1 MFAKGKKRTGE
12 PPYLLHDLGA
22 GLGIM
27 YKVNAVLCLLM
38 AVGSS
43 IPVDATECPGSS
55 DALGTSRVLA
65 IDPDEFS
72 HVGSMQYKQTL
83 PLNDHE
89 VVISFDD
96 GPLPPYTDIIL
107 KILASQCVKANYF
120 LIGRMALTYPYLVRR
135 IYNEGHTVGTHTLDH
150 PIALKR
156 LTLPKVQNEVDGG
169 IAAVNEAIGDP
180 KAVAPFFRIPSLA
193 RSDAVDKFLASHSL
207 TTWSTD
213 VVADD
218 WFRRITPKQIVQ
230 RAIERLDANGRGI
243 LLLHDIHPATAL
255 ALPSL
260 LNELKQHGYH
270 VVHVVP
276 TGEMPKS
283 VPELPAPP
291 AAVANEAWPRVLQTS
306 ATSVKTP
313 TAISHHRVKK
323 RAVGNTR

>member
-1 MFAKGKKRTGE
+1 M
-12 PPYLLHDLGA
+12 L
-22 GLGIM
+22 
-27 YKVNAVLCLLM
+27 
-38 AVGSS
+38 VGSS
-43 IPVDATECPGSS
+43 IPASAMECPGNSE
-55 DALGTSRVLA
+55 ALGTRRVLA
-65 IDPDEFS
+65 IGPGEFS

-89 VVISFDD
+89 VVITFDD
-96 GPLPPYTDIIL
+96 GPLPPNTDIIL

-120 LIGRMALTYPYLVRR
+120 LIGQMARTYPYLVRR

-156 LTLPKVQNEVDGG
+156 LALPKVQHEVDGG
-169 IAAVNEAIGDP
+169 IAAVEEAIGDP

-193 RSDAVDKFLASHSL
+193 RSDAVDKFLAARSL
-207 TTWSTD
+207 IIWSTD

-260 LNELKQHGYH
+260 LSELKEHGYH
-270 VVHVVP
+270 VVHVIP

-283 VPELPAPP
+283 VPELPVPP
-291 AAVANEAWPRVLQTS
+291 AVVS
-306 ATSVKTP
+306 KTGEP
-313 TAISHHRVKK
+313 ARTPPMISHRRIKK
-323 RAVGNTR
+323 RVVGKVH

>member
-1 MFAKGKKRTGE
+1 VSRQFRLA
-12 PPYLLHDLGA
+12 
-22 GLGIM
+22 
-27 YKVNAVLCLLM
+27 
-38 AVGSS
+38 
-43 IPVDATECPGSS
+43 
-55 DALGTSRVLA
+55 GTSRVLA
-65 IDPDEFS
+65 ISPARFS

-89 VVISFDD
+89 VVITFDD
-96 GPLPPYTDIIL
+96 GPLPPYADIIL

-120 LIGRMALTYPYLVRR
+120 LIGRMARTYPYLVRR

-156 LTLPKVQNEVDGG
+156 LALPNVQYEVDGG
-169 IAAVNEAIGDP
+169 IAAVEAAIGDP

-193 RSDAVDKFLASHSL
+193 RSDAVDKFLTAHSL
-207 TTWSTD
+207 ITWSTD

-230 RAIERLDANGRGI
+230 RAIERLDGNGRGI

-255 ALPSL
+255 ALPNL
-260 LNELKQHGYH
+260 LIELKEHGYH

-283 VPELPAPP
+283 VPELPSRRRQ
-291 AAVANEAWPRVLQTS
+291 WGM
-306 ATSVKTP
+306 ATGSTNRCNYRRN
-313 TAISHHRVKK
+313 SD
-323 RAVGNTR
+323 VGLSSSDQ